1 MTGDDPK
8 RPPRPGP
15 ASIAPSSP
23 ELDGID
29 SSWSVPADALKPQH
43 TASESQR
50 ALASTLPPPRV
61 IPAAGLTAVHI
72 GFLDNSGAS
81 ALELADLHAVR
92 NPSLVAMKLMAEPVR
107 AAPVAI
113 DSIDYMRMLKD
124 KMAMG
129 DFTGALALAT
139 GILETEPHNPE
150 AQRYTI
156 HCENVLT
163 QMYTAR
169 LGSLSQVVSVQV
181 AAAQVRWLSLDHR
194 AGFLLSLVDGQ
205 LTLEQLLDISGMP
218 RLEALRLLHG
228 LYEQQ
233 IISVS

>member
-8 RPPRPGP
+8 KRPRRGP
-15 ASIAPSSP
+15 ASIEPGGS

-29 SSWSVPADALKPQH
+29 SSWSMPADALKPQQ
-43 TASESQR
+43 TASESRR
-50 ALASTLPPPRV
+50 ALASTLPPPV
-61 IPAAGLTAVHI
+61 VVPVPGEGGVQI
-72 GFLDNSGAS
+72 GFLENPGDS
-81 ALELADLHAVR
+81 ALEFADLHAVR
-92 NPSLVAMKLMAEPVR
+92 NPSLVAMKPIAEPLR
-107 AAPVAI
+107 TPPVASESV
-113 DSIDYMRMLKD
+113 DPMRTLKD

-139 GILETEPHNPE
+139 GILETEPHKPE
-150 AQRYTI
+150 ALRYAV

-205 LTLEQLLDISGMP
+205 LTLEQLLDVSGMP
-218 RLEALRLLHG
+218 KLEALRLLHG